1 MDNYDEDGLWAE
13 IGRIVMYGDDW
24 STIGDPVAIELA
36 CQDVLEVEVER
47 SGCRDARTMLAALG
61 IIP

>member
-1 MDNYDEDGLWAE
+1 MDNDDDRLWAE

-24 STIGDPVAIELA
+24 SAIDDPVAIELA

-47 SGCRDARTMLAALG
+47 SRCRDAQAMLAGLG
-61 IIP
+61 IML